1 MPEKK
6 YELLRKIRA
15 VADYQF
21 GEKAGKSLF
30 PQEVSVII
38 SKRTKRIRHV
48 YLDDKL
54 LATLRPTVGL
64 FSLTI
69 EGAQRLAKSIKPPRS
84 WVQVQDDVASFIEKG
99 GDVFAKH
106 VTDNDNEIR
115 PMEEIIIL
123 NGKQRV
129 IAVGKA
135 VLSGDEMKAFK
146 RGVAVKVR
154 RGNLEKVK
162 KPTKK

>member
-1 MPEKK
+1 
-6 YELLRKIRA
+6 
-15 VADYQF
+15 
-21 GEKAGKSLF
+21 
-30 PQEVSVII
+30 
-38 SKRTKRIRHV
+38 
-48 YLDDKL
+48 
-54 LATLRPTVGL
+54 
-64 FSLTI
+64 
-69 EGAQRLAKSIKPPRS
+69 
-84 WVQVQDDVASFIEKG
+84 
-99 GDVFAKH
+99 
-106 VTDNDNEIR
+106 
-115 PMEEIIIL
+115 MEEIIIL